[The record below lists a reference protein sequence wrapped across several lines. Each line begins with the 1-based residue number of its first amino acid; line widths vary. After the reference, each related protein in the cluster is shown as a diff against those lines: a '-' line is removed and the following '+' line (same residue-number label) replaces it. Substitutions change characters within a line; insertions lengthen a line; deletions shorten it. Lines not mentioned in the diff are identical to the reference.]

1 MVYRQLVA
9 DAKLTEHP
17 AEHDPAGLFE
27 KSIEAGPGGHS
38 GASTTSS
45 AADLHTRSSA
55 LRISHNPNPHPRRYP
70 PHGDP
75 AHPPRLRLPSPRAG
89 SPEPSR
95 WSAPPDE
102 RP

>member
-9 DAKLTEHP
+9 DAELAKHAAAEAP
-17 AEHDPAGLFE
+17 ADSAGAAL
-27 KSIEAGPGGHS
+27 GGHS
-38 GASTTSS
+38 GASMTSS

-55 LRISHNPNPHPRRYP
+55 PRISHDPDPQQRRYP
-70 PHGDP
+70 RHETVRTPT
-75 AHPPRLRLPSPRAG
+75 RFRLPSHRDGA
-89 SPEPSR
+89 PEPPR